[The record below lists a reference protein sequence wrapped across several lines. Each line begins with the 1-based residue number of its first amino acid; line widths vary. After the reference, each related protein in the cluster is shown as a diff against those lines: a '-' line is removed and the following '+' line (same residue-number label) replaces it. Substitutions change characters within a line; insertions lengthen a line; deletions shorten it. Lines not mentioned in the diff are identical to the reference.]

1 MQILIEKLVFGGDGF
16 GRMEDGRPIFV
27 SKAVPDDE
35 VEIKITED
43 KKNYSKG
50 VIEKIIK
57 PSSDRIKPPC
67 PYFENCGGCDH
78 QNISYQNQLKYKDEI
93 FKEVL
98 DRAKVKVKPEKIIP
112 GSNHPF
118 YYRNSIRF
126 FFVLDKNKNIQFARH
141 NYADD
146 SKFVIVD
153 SCMLQSEIANKI
165 LTLLKDFI
173 NKNILYKS
181 SLWQLKIREGKRTG
195 DVMIEIIT
203 ADDDLPEQ
211 EGIIKVLKTIPGIRS
226 IYHTIAPGKSLLN
239 LKRRLIFGSPIIY
252 EKVGGFTFQISPESF
267 FQTNSEGVK
276 TLYDKI
282 KEFADVKFGDAI
294 VDLYCGSGTIGIYLS
309 TLAKKVVGSEIEAV
323 AIRDAK
329 DNARINKISNCE
341 FVCADLNK
349 FNNLAIEQP
358 ARSSFVADDAGGLF
372 NCIIILDPPRAGLS
386 KKLINIISKS
396 KFKRLI
402 YVSCDSSTFARDLK
416 YFADRE
422 VIAKK
427 IQPIDM
433 FPQTH
438 HIECVGLLL
447 KK

>member
-1 MQILIEKLVFGGDGF
+1 MRVYIEKLVFGGDGF

-27 SKAVPDDE
+27 SKAVPGDE
-35 VEIKITED
+35 VEVKISED

-57 PSSDRIKPPC
+57 SSPDRVKPPC
-67 PYFENCGGCDH
+67 QYFEYCGGCDQ

-93 FKEVL
+93 FQEVL
-98 DRAKVKVKPEKIIP
+98 HRAKVKVKPEKIIV

-126 FFVLDKNKNIQFARH
+126 FFVSDKNKNIHFARH
-141 NYADD
+141 NFSDD
-146 SKFVIVD
+146 SKFVVVE

-165 LTLLKDFI
+165 LATIKDFI
-173 NKNILYKS
+173 NKNVLYKS
-181 SLWQLKIREGKRTG
+181 SFWQLKIREGKRTG

-203 ADDDLPEQ
+203 ADDELPEQ
-211 EGIIKVLKTIPGIRS
+211 NGIIKVLKNIKGVRS

-239 LKRRLIFGSPIIY
+239 LKRRLIFGSPIIF
-252 EKVGGFTFQISPESF
+252 EKIGGFTFQISPESF
-267 FQTNSEGVK
+267 FQTNSQGIR

-282 KEFADVKFGDAI
+282 KEFADVKFGDRVI
-294 VDLYCGSGTIGIYLS
+294 DLYCGTGTIGIYLS
-309 TLAKKVVGSEIEAV
+309 TLAKKVVGIEIVPE
-323 AIRDAK
+323 AIRDAI
-329 DNARINKISNCE
+329 DNAKINKIKNCE
-341 FVCADLNK
+341 FVC
-349 FNNLAIEQP
+349 
-358 ARSSFVADDAGGLF
+358 SDAMKWLKQ
-372 NCIIILDPPRAGLS
+372 NRKIKINIIIIDPPRAGV
-386 KKLINIISKS
+386 KKELIFDICNLDFDI
-396 KFKRLI
+396 LV
-402 YVSCDSSTFARDLK
+402 YVSCDPSTFARDLK
-416 YFADRE
+416 IFEDKG
-422 VIAKK
+422 IAVKK